1 MPLFSPNGGTTRGH
15 AIGRLADDRGQFRL
29 KLFEPQYLEMAKLI
43 EHGKRQFGFM
53 EGDMTEVGASG
64 WIVEVLS
71 FAWTADRTMC
81 LVDCMKQRP
90 FRIKRSRLTEDEQGL
105 MRGDLRLLKTRS
117 PKLKAG
123 QAVYHKKWNY
133 RGVVMSADPVCM
145 ADPEWAKGYYGTTV
159 LTVPCCHCLTV
170 FGFARLLQKR

>member
-1 MPLFSPNGGTTRGH
+1 
-15 AIGRLADDRGQFRL
+15 
-29 KLFEPQYLEMAKLI
+29 
-43 EHGKRQFGFM
+43 
-53 EGDMTEVGASG
+53 MTEVGASG

-81 LVDCMKQRP
+81 LVDCMEQRP

-145 ADPEWAKGYYGTTV
+145 ADPEWAKGYYGTYCPV
-159 LTVPCCHCLTV
+159 LSLPHRVWVCSST
-170 FGFARLLQKR
+170 FAPMDRKCM